1 MADRF
6 LFNKK
11 IIWKFYKAKNP
22 PRIEEVRI
30 GGIL

>member
-11 IIWKFYKAKNP
+11 LIWKKKKTKIP